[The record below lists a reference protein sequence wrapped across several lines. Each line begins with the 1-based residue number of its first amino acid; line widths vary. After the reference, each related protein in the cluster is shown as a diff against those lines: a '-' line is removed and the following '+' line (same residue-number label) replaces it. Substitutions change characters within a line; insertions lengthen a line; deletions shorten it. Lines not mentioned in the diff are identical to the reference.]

1 MHASDH
7 DALRARR
14 FKSTRTIAALM
25 LREMSSTYG
34 KSPGGYFWAV
44 MEPVAAVAMLS
55 LAFQLF
61 FRSPSLGTNFPLY
74 FATGYL
80 PFSMS
85 LDIANKVSRSIT
97 FSRSLLAYPAVRY
110 SDALFARMLLSLMT
124 HISIGAMVLSGVHL
138 YFGLSSIV
146 DPVAVIMAVVMAAA
160 VGMGI
165 GTFNC
170 YMFNAIPMWER
181 VWQIITRP
189 LLLVSGVIFLYDQMP
204 VMARDILWYNP
215 LTHVVGM
222 MRRGFYVTYDAPYI
236 SVAFVLG
243 VSMLLLAFGLM
254 LLHRHHKDLIYG

>member
-1 MHASDH
+1 MAQIQP

-14 FKSTRTIAALM
+14 FKSSRTILALI

-44 MEPVAAVAMLS
+44 AEPVAAIAVLS

-80 PFSMS
+80 PFSMA
-85 LDIANKVSRSIT
+85 LDISNKVSRSIT

-110 SDALFARMLLSLMT
+110 TDALFARTILAAMT
-124 HISIGAMVLSGVHL
+124 HISVGALVLTGVHAW
-138 YFGLSSIV
+138 FGLTSII
-146 DPVAVIMAVVMAAA
+146 DPVSVILSVVMAVVLGLG
-160 VGMGI
+160 VGS
-165 GTFNC
+165 FNC
-170 YMFNAIPMWER
+170 YMFNALPMWER
-181 VWQIITRP
+181 VWQIISRP
-189 LLLVSGVIFLYDQMP
+189 LLLISGVIFLYDTMP
-204 VMARDILWYNP
+204 DTARDILWYNP

-236 SVAFVLG
+236 SVAFTFGTALVL
-243 VSMLLLAFGLM
+243 MAFGFM
-254 LLHRHHKDLIYG
+254 LLHRHNKALIYG